1 MFNSHQSNQHQLRQ
15 WMGYTDV
22 LASSLLVLMLV
33 TVVSSLNNAANQK
46 PPLIK
51 LTEAQSFRFKTG
63 SYSLSPDFK
72 KRLDNITATIAQ
84 DIRKYHIDTIE
95 VIGHTDG
102 QPSPGMSNLDLK
114 LQNQFEDNGNIIN
127 GFTTGSNVDL
137 GLLRALSVAAYLRQK
152 LKSRDLMMPS
162 IVAYSASSLI
172 GLSGQY
178 RPADSAPRSERRRIE
193 IRFTRNQASNE

>member
-1 MFNSHQSNQHQLRQ
+1 MRNSHQSDQQQLRQ

-33 TVVSSLNNAANQK
+33 TIVSSLNNAVNQK

-51 LTEAQSFRFKTG
+51 LTEAQSFRFETG
-63 SYSLSPDFK
+63 SYSLTPDFK
-72 KRLDNITATIAQ
+72 NRMDKITTAIAH
-84 DIRKYHIDTIE
+84 DIKKYHIDTVE

-102 QPSPGMSNLDLK
+102 QPSPGMSNLDMK
-114 LQNQFEDNGNIIN
+114 LQNQFEDSGDIIN

-152 LKSRDLMMPS
+152 LKNNDLKMPS
-162 IVAYSASSLI
+162 ILAYSASSLI
-172 GLSGQY
+172 DLSGNY

-193 IRFTRNQASNE
+193 IRFTRNQD

>member
-1 MFNSHQSNQHQLRQ
+1 MRNSHQSDQQQLRQ

-33 TVVSSLNNAANQK
+33 TIVSSLNNAVNQK

-51 LTEAQSFRFKTG
+51 LTEAQFFRFETG
-63 SYSLSPDFK
+63 SYTLTPDFK
-72 KRLDNITATIAQ
+72 NRMDKITTAIAH
-84 DIRKYHIDTIE
+84 DIKKYHIDTVE

-102 QPSPGMSNLDLK
+102 QPSPGMSNLDMK
-114 LQNQFEDNGNIIN
+114 LQNQFEVSGDIIN

-152 LKSRDLMMPS
+152 LKNNDLKMPS
-162 IVAYSASSLI
+162 ILAYSASSLI
-172 GLSGQY
+172 DLSGKY

-193 IRFTRNQASNE
+193 IRFTRNQD

>member
-1 MFNSHQSNQHQLRQ
+1 MRNSHQSDQQQLRQ

-33 TVVSSLNNAANQK
+33 TIVSSLNNAVNQK

-51 LTEAQSFRFKTG
+51 LTEAQSFRFETG
-63 SYSLSPDFK
+63 SYTLTPDFK
-72 KRLDNITATIAQ
+72 NRMDKITTAIAH
-84 DIRKYHIDTIE
+84 DIKKYHIDTVE

-102 QPSPGMSNLDLK
+102 QPSPGMSNLDMK
-114 LQNQFEDNGNIIN
+114 LQNQFEDSGDIIN

-152 LKSRDLMMPS
+152 LKNNDLKMPS
-162 IVAYSASSLI
+162 ILAYSASSLI
-172 GLSGQY
+172 DLSGNY

-193 IRFTRNQASNE
+193 IRFTRNQD